1 MHPFGM
7 ATFIVKADLILDESD
22 LTFIYRLNKNLKF
35 CIELKEYLHSF
46 LLEQLRGKDTEQ
58 VFTFNI
64 LLKHNLGKK
73 KNRNFAILILLLK
86 QTSNDLVKKYFYVL
100 SLSMHY
106 LPT

>member
-1 MHPFGM
+1 MTTDFCMKMHPFGM
-7 ATFIVKADLILDESD
+7 ATFIVKADLFLDESN

-73 KNRNFAILILLLK
+73 KTGILP
-86 QTSNDLVKKYFYVL
+86 F
-100 SLSMHY
+100 
-106 LPT
+106 